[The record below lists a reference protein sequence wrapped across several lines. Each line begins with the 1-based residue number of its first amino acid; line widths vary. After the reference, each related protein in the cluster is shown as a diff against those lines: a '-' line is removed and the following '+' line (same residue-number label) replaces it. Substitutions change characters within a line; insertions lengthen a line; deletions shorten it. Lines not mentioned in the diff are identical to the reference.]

1 MGLDSL
7 EHLCRCACVQD
18 QYDIEQF
25 EQQRFEAE
33 HFCKNRMAVRP
44 GTSYLAHNY

>member
-1 MGLDSL
+1 M

-33 HFCKNRMAVRP
+33 HFCKNRMVVRP
-44 GTSYLAHNY
+44 GTLHLAHNY

>member
-1 MGLDSL
+1 M

-18 QYDIEQF
+18 FADWEAY

-33 HFCKNRMAVRP
+33 TFTKHTMTVHSSLPFLPR
-44 GTSYLAHNY
+44 NY